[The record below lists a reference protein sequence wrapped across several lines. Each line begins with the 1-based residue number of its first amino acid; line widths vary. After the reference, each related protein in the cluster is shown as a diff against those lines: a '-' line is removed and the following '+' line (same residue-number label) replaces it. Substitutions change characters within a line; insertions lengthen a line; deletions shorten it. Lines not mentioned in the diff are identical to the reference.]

1 MKILI
6 CGYGFVGMAHALAL
20 QSDHEVHIYDP
31 HKGYDNWVDAD
42 AVIIAVST
50 PEASDG
56 SCFMGNVFECVS
68 TISNDTPIL
77 IKSTISIEGWRQLKK
92 DFPKSDVSFSPEFL
106 RAKHAYED
114 FKNQDMILIGGHNSA
129 FWINT
134 LQPSLGVEF
143 ETVDP
148 EELIITKY
156 VRNSFLALKVAFFN
170 QVFDLCENANAD
182 YNTVAHYVGMD
193 DRIGY
198 SHTCV
203 SNSRGFGGHCFPKDT
218 AALSESSKQLGITF
232 SILEEAINYNSKVR
246 RSKGE

>member
-1 MKILI
+1 
-6 CGYGFVGMAHALAL
+6 
-20 QSDHEVHIYDP
+20 
-31 HKGYDNWVDAD
+31 
-42 AVIIAVST
+42 
-50 PEASDG
+50 
-56 SCFMGNVFECVS
+56 
-68 TISNDTPIL
+68 
-77 IKSTISIEGWRQLKK
+77 
-92 DFPKSDVSFSPEFL
+92 
-106 RAKHAYED
+106 
-114 FKNQDMILIGGHNSA
+114 MILIGGHNPL

-134 LQPSLGVEF
+134 LQPSLSVEF

-198 SHTCV
+198 SHTYV

-218 AALSESSKQLGITF
+218 AALAESSKQLGVNF
-232 SILEEAINYNSKVR
+232 SILEEAISYNSKVR